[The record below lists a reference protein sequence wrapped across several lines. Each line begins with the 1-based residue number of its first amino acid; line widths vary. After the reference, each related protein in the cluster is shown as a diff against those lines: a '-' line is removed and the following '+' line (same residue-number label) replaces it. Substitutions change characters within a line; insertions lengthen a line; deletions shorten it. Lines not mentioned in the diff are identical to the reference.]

1 MSGLLDPRGSQV
13 TILRQGAS
21 SRFGIEPVAE
31 RKPIQF
37 VQIASQ
43 IFRLDAAG
51 KPLDSSHF

>member
-1 MSGLLDPRGSQV
+1 M
-13 TILRQGAS
+13 
-21 SRFGIEPVAE
+21 EPVAE

-43 IFRLDAAG
+43 IFGLHAAG